1 MRLNTPNQ
9 ELNTLKIRDTGI
21 GIRSEDISK
30 IFDRGYSGFNG
41 RINEKSSGLGLYLVK
56 TISNVINV
64 EVTVEST
71 LNVGSVFS
79 IRFPSN

>member
-1 MRLNTPNQ
+1 MNLYGARMSSLNPFA
-9 ELNTLKIRDTGI
+9 
-21 GIRSEDISK
+21 

-56 TISNVINV
+56 TIANVINV
-64 EVTVEST
+64 KVNAQST